1 MISSRWRHGPG
12 APTFATAANNDFCRV
27 SAVAAR
33 RISLDRA
40 PGGWT
45 ADAGVRKAIRTF
57 LSDFLVNGMTKRSN
71 TVERQYLDH
80 VPITCEY
87 MRAMTLDTLAI
98 EAK

>member
-1 MISSRWRHGPG
+1 
-12 APTFATAANNDFCRV
+12 
-27 SAVAAR
+27 
-33 RISLDRA
+33 
-40 PGGWT
+40 
-45 ADAGVRKAIRTF
+45 
-57 LSDFLVNGMTKRSN
+57 MTKRSN